1 MAVQVKAPAH
11 TLSMVN
17 VEFWRM
23 RTIHRMVAHTLTK
36 TKSLLTT
43 PHKELTYF
51 GSPLTNL
58 VTHSV
63 SVILTLKVLSCT
75 LTTQGTWKAWSFTLM
90 TLLQSSIFTVTY
102 WNLFVCLCVFFPPC
116 SCSYFLPLP
125 SCLATV
131 VLLLDHTWYPRG
143 KDVPNNESL
152 DIKNSFLYPSVSIKE
167 KNLDITKHGYIAK
180 TFASL
185 LGIRLD

>member
-1 MAVQVKAPAH
+1 M
-11 TLSMVN
+11 SS
-17 VEFWRM
+17 E
-23 RTIHRMVAHTLTK
+23 
-36 TKSLLTT
+36 
-43 PHKELTYF
+43 
-51 GSPLTNL
+51 
-58 VTHSV
+58 
-63 SVILTLKVLSCT
+63 
-75 LTTQGTWKAWSFTLM
+75 WSFM
-90 TLLQSSIFTVTY
+90 PSTY
-102 WNLFVCLCVFFPPC
+102 PYYTGYVEGMELHSDDIAAIQYLYGNVLEFVCLFVCVFFPPC

-152 DIKNSFLYPSVSIKE
+152 DITNSFLYPSVSIKE

-180 TFASL
+180 TLASL

>member
-1 MAVQVKAPAH
+1 MLQKATDYRISHCSLLWFTYNTVLVLPLMAVQVKAPAH

-102 WNLFVCLCVFFPPC
+102 WNLFVCLCVF
-116 SCSYFLPLP
+116 SPLAHVHIFYHYLHALRQLFYYQTIHGIHGVKMYPTMNP
-125 SCLATV
+125 S
-131 VLLLDHTWYPRG
+131 
-143 KDVPNNESL
+143 
-152 DIKNSFLYPSVSIKE
+152 I
-167 KNLDITKHGYIAK
+167 
-180 TFASL
+180 
-185 LGIRLD
+185 